1 MLKKLFSF
9 WKDDEGA
16 ASTEFA
22 LVLPMLL
29 IILYGNMFF
38 HELIL
43 LKLHVVKCARYVAFE
58 LTCRPEGSV
67 STYVNEFNLDHQI
80 NTDQTEIEV
89 ENFIN
94 AESVFNIPGG
104 GIRQHAEEWAYKIL
118 MLIPSVTYRGFFG
131 ESGLIPTGDFNPS
144 LLTGFFEGETRES
157 GLRGVNG
164 TGVTKDLMTG
174 QVRGDYVSRWSA
186 LGRLFGD
193 RGAKDWDSD
202 TEAEAVISICGQEG
216 DSYGRIAILVND
228 WRSSAGDS
236 INTDDAGLQHSV
248 KARVH
253 RVWSASIFDSFF
265 GDALSAINDF
275 LSYLGAKFLD
285 FKDVVSIG
293 ALGQQDVGGST
304 PPSQDSP
311 LTQDDVA
318 NDDQT
323 ITSNDWRFGE
333 YR

>member
-1 MLKKLFSF
+1 MIKKLLSL

-16 ASTEFA
+16 AATEFA

-43 LKLHVVKCARYVAFE
+43 LKLHVIKCARYVAFE
-58 LTCRPEGSV
+58 LTCRPESGVAS
-67 STYVNEFNLDHQI
+67 YVAEFNNDHKI
-80 NTDQTEIEV
+80 NTDSTVITV
-89 ENFIN
+89 ENFLN
-94 AESVFNIPGG
+94 ADSVFNMPGG
-104 GIRQHAEEWAYKIL
+104 SIRPHGEQLAYRVL
-118 MLIPSVTYRGFFG
+118 MLIPAVTYQGIFG
-131 ESGLIPTGDFNPS
+131 ESGLISLGSFNPS

-164 TGVTKDLMTG
+164 TAVGKDLMTG

-186 LGRLFGD
+186 LGLLFED
-193 RGAKDWDSD
+193 RGAKNWDSD
-202 TEAEAVISICGQEG
+202 TTSGAVIPVCGTAG

-228 WRSSAGDS
+228 WRSSGGNV
-236 INTDDAGLQHSV
+236 INSDDAGLQHSI

-265 GDALSAINDF
+265 GTALSKVNEF

-285 FKDVVSIG
+285 FKDVVSID
-293 ALGQQDVGGST
+293 ALGQQNIGGST
-304 PPSQDSP
+304 PPDP
-311 LTQDDVA
+311 DGDDVA
-318 NDDQT
+318 NDEKT
-323 ITSNDWRFGE
+323 ITSNDWRMTEF
-333 YR
+333 R